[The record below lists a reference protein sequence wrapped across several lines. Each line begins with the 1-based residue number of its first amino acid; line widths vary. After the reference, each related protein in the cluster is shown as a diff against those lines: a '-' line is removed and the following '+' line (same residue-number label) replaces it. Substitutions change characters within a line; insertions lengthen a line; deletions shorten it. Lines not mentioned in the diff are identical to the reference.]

1 MLASRLEVLWTAR
14 FDYQPHWKLER
25 HQHKYFQMIYFL
37 SGSGRFFL
45 DDREY
50 PISRDTVFLI
60 KPQQI
65 HGLNADSTV
74 KTLDIKFMASDPQL
88 RRSLLQAHSFV
99 EEKNSSIPHLFE
111 RIRWEG
117 ERKGYLFRE
126 LCRTYLIQMLILY
139 LRQDRGRL
147 AKETRVV
154 DERQDLL
161 ENDLVSQKA
170 IEFIKAH
177 YAEDLSLEHLARHVG
192 VSDRHLRQR
201 FKESAGLS
209 PMRYLVRY
217 RVDAAK
223 NLISYS
229 NYALKVVAELVG
241 FKNVHHFTRVF
252 REITGEAP
260 GAWRR
265 RYLDGICKDVCID
278 PHFSNII
285 LTAKEGETL
294 ESLQRAR
301 AITRSRSSALPLT

>member
-1 MLASRLEVLWTAR
+1 MLTSLLEVLWTAR

-25 HQHKYFQMIYFL
+25 HRHKYFQMIYFL

-50 PISRDTVFLI
+50 PISHDTVFLI

-65 HGLNADSTV
+65 HGLNAGSTV
-74 KTLDIKFMASDPQL
+74 KTLDIKFMVNEPPL
-88 RRSLLQAHSFV
+88 RRSLMQAHSFI
-99 EEKNSSIPHLFE
+99 EEKDSLIPHLFE

-117 ERKGYLFRE
+117 ERKGFLFRE

-139 LRQDRGRL
+139 LREDRGRL
-147 AKETRVV
+147 AKETHVV
-154 DERQDLL
+154 DERQELL
-161 ENDLVSQKA
+161 ENDLVSRKA
-170 IEFIKAH
+170 IEFVKAH
-177 YAEDLSLEHLARHVG
+177 YAEDLSLEQLARHVG
-192 VSDRHLRQR
+192 VSDRHLRHR
-201 FKESAGLS
+201 FKESVGFS
-209 PMRYLVRY
+209 PMRYLACY
-217 RVDAAK
+217 RIDAAK

-252 REITGEAP
+252 REVTGESP

-278 PHFSNII
+278 PHFSNVI
-285 LTAKEGETL
+285 LTAMEGESP
-294 ESLQRAR
+294 EDAR
-301 AITRSRSSALPLT
+301 AVNTVIRSRSAALRLA